1 MTHVLVEAARNTRT
15 ATVKRTK
22 KLKNTKMENIFDVVV
37 IGAGPGGYVAAIR
50 ASQLGFKTAVVEKA
64 ELGGVCLNWGCIP
77 TKALLKSAQVYN
89 YTKHLADY
97 GVELRNAD
105 GTPVEAD
112 AVVSYADIKKVV
124 ERERGV
130 SAQMSK
136 GIEFLFKKNNIT
148 VLKGEAKILSGS
160 AVEVKPAEGDA
171 YTVEAKHII
180 VATGSRPNSLPF
192 APIDGEKIISY
203 RQALVPETLPKSM
216 AIIGSGAIGSE
227 FTYFYRS
234 MGVDVTLI
242 EFMDQIVPLEDK
254 DVADQLSRSF
264 RKMGIKVM
272 VSSGVKAID
281 TTGEGCKLSIETKK
295 GMVELEVDRVLSA
308 VGVVPNTQ
316 GIGLEELGVEMN
328 RGKIVVDDF
337 YRTNVPG
344 IYAIGDVI
352 ATPALAHVASAEG
365 IACVEKIAGMDVA
378 PVNYNN
384 IPGATYTSPE
394 IASVGLTE
402 KKVKEQG
409 IEYKVGKFPF
419 TASGKATTAGEK
431 DGFVKLIIDANTDK
445 ILGAHMIGANVTEM
459 LSGIVLARNVGAT
472 AKDIIKTI
480 HPHPTMS
487 EAIME
492 AAAAAHGEVIHM

>member
-1 MTHVLVEAARNTRT
+1 M
-15 ATVKRTK
+15 KR
-22 KLKNTKMENIFDVVV
+22 LKYNMENKFDIVV

-50 ASQLGFKTAVVEKA
+50 ASQLGFNTAVIEKA

-105 GTPVEAD
+105 GSPVEAD

-136 GIEFLFKKNNIT
+136 GIEFLFKKNKIT
-148 VLKGEAKILSGS
+148 VLKGTAKILSGS
-160 AVEVKPAEGDA
+160 QVEVTPEAEAA
-171 YTVEAKHII
+171 YTVEADHII

-295 GMVELEVDRVLSA
+295 GMVELEVDRVPSA
-308 VGVVPNTQ
+308 VGVIPNTN

-337 YRTNVPG
+337 FRTNVPG

-365 IACVEKIAGMDVA
+365 IACVEKIAGMDVQ
-378 PVNYNN
+378 PVDYSN

-402 KKVKEQG
+402 KKVKEMG

-445 ILGAHMIGANVTEM
+445 ILGAHLIGANVTEM

>member
-1 MTHVLVEAARNTRT
+1 
-15 ATVKRTK
+15 
-22 KLKNTKMENIFDVVV
+22 MENKFDVVV

-50 ASQLGFKTAVVEKA
+50 ASQLGFNTAVIEKA

-89 YTKHLADY
+89 YTKHLGDY

-136 GIEFLFKKNNIT
+136 GIEFLFKKNKIT
-148 VLKGEAKILSGS
+148 VIKGAAKILSGS
-160 AVEVKPAEGDA
+160 QVEVTPVEEGGEA
-171 YTVEAKHII
+171 CTVEAKHII

-281 TTGEGCKLSIETKK
+281 ITGDMCKLTVETKK
-295 GMVELEVDRVLSA
+295 GMVELEVERVLSA
-308 VGVVPNTQ
+308 VGVIPNTN

-365 IACVEKIAGMDVA
+365 IACVEKIAGMDVV
-378 PVNYNN
+378 PVNYGN

-445 ILGAHMIGANVTEM
+445 ILGAHLIGANVTEM
-459 LSGIVLARNVGAT
+459 LAGIVLARNIGAT

>member
-1 MTHVLVEAARNTRT
+1 
-15 ATVKRTK
+15 
-22 KLKNTKMENIFDVVV
+22 MENIFDVVV

-50 ASQLGFKTAVVEKA
+50 ASQLGFNTAVIEKA

-89 YTKHLADY
+89 YTKHLGDY
-97 GVELRNAD
+97 GIGLRNAD

-112 AVVSYADIKKVV
+112 AVVSYADIRKVV

-136 GIEFLFKKNNIT
+136 GIEFLFKKNKIT
-148 VLKGEAKILSGS
+148 VIKGEAKILQGS
-160 AVEVKPAEGDA
+160 KVEVSPVGEGAEA
-171 YTVEAKHII
+171 CTVEAKHII

-264 RKMGIKVM
+264 RKMDIKVM

-281 TTGEGCKLSIETKK
+281 TTGEGCRLSIETKK

-308 VGVVPNTQ
+308 VGVVPNTS

-328 RGKIVVDDF
+328 RGKIVVDEF

-378 PVNYNN
+378 PVDYSN

-445 ILGAHMIGANVTEM
+445 ILGAHLIGANVTEM
-459 LSGIVLARNVGAT
+459 LSGIVLARNIGAT

>member
-1 MTHVLVEAARNTRT
+1 
-15 ATVKRTK
+15 
-22 KLKNTKMENIFDVVV
+22 MENIFDVVV

-50 ASQLGFKTAVVEKA
+50 ASQLGFNTAVIEKA

-89 YTKHLADY
+89 YTKHLGDY

-112 AVVSYADIKKVV
+112 AVVSYADIRKVV

-136 GIEFLFKKNNIT
+136 GIEFLFKKNKIT
-148 VLKGEAKILSGS
+148 VIKGEAKILSGS
-160 AVEVKPAEGDA
+160 KVEVSPVGEGTEA
-171 YTVEAKHII
+171 CTVEAKHII

-308 VGVVPNTQ
+308 VGVVPNTS
-316 GIGLEELGVEMN
+316 GIGLEELSVEMN
-328 RGKIVVDDF
+328 RGKIVVDEF

-378 PVNYNN
+378 PVDYSN

-445 ILGAHMIGANVTEM
+445 ILGAHLIGANVTEM

>member
-1 MTHVLVEAARNTRT
+1 
-15 ATVKRTK
+15 
-22 KLKNTKMENIFDVVV
+22 MENIFDLVV

-50 ASQLGFKTAVVEKA
+50 ASQLGFKTAVIEKA

-77 TKALLKSAQVYN
+77 TKALLKSAQIYN

-97 GVELRNAD
+97 GVELHHAD
-105 GTPVEAD
+105 GTAVEEGSI
-112 AVVSYADIKKVV
+112 VSFADIKKVV

-130 SAQMSK
+130 SASMSK

-148 VLKGEAKILSGS
+148 VIKGTAKLLSGHKI
-160 AVEVKPAEGDA
+160 EVTPAEGEV
-171 YTVEAKHII
+171 TEVEAKHII
-180 VATGSRPNSLPF
+180 VATGARPNSLPF

-203 RQALVPETLPKSM
+203 RQALVPETLPSSM

-227 FTYFYRS
+227 FAFFYRS
-234 MGVDVTLI
+234 MGVEVHLI
-242 EFMDQIVPLEDK
+242 EFMDQIVPLEDE
-254 DVADQLSRSF
+254 DVAAQLSRSF

-281 TTGEGCKLSIETKK
+281 TTGDGCKLTIETKK
-295 GMVELEVDRVLSA
+295 GMVELVVDRVLSA
-308 VGVVPNTQ
+308 VGVLPNTN
-316 GIGLEELGVEMN
+316 GIGLEEVGVQMN
-328 RGKIVVDDF
+328 RGRITVDQYF
-337 YRTNVPG
+337 KTNVEG
-344 IYAIGDVI
+344 VYAIGDVI

-365 IACVEKIAGMDVA
+365 IACVEKIAGMEVD
-378 PVNYNN
+378 PIDYSN

-409 IEYKVGKFPF
+409 IAYKVGKFPF

-431 DGFVKLIIDANTDK
+431 DGFVKLIIDEQTDK
-445 ILGAHMIGANVTEM
+445 ILGAHLIGANVTEM
-459 LSGIVLARNVGAT
+459 LSGIVLARNLGAT
-472 AKDIIKTI
+472 AKSIIKTI

>member
-1 MTHVLVEAARNTRT
+1 
-15 ATVKRTK
+15 
-22 KLKNTKMENIFDVVV
+22 MENIFDVVV

-136 GIEFLFKKNNIT
+136 GIEYLFKKNNIT

-160 AVEVKPAEGDA
+160 QVGVKPAEEDA

-308 VGVVPNTQ
+308 VGVIPNTN

-328 RGKIVVDDF
+328 RGKIVVDEF

-431 DGFVKLIIDANTDK
+431 DGFVKLIIDANTDQ
-445 ILGAHMIGANVTEM
+445 ILGAHLIGANVTEM

>member
-1 MTHVLVEAARNTRT
+1 
-15 ATVKRTK
+15 
-22 KLKNTKMENIFDVVV
+22 MENTFDVVV

-50 ASQLGFKTAVVEKA
+50 ASQLGFNTAVIEKA

-105 GTPVEAD
+105 GSQMEEG

-136 GIEFLFKKNNIT
+136 GIEFLFKKNKIT
-148 VLKGEAKILSGS
+148 VIKGAAKILSGEK
-160 AVEVKPAEGDA
+160 VEVTPTVEGEA
-171 YTVEAKHII
+171 PFTVEAKHII

-203 RQALVPETLPKSM
+203 KQALVPETLPKSM

-264 RKMGIKVM
+264 RKLGIKVM

-308 VGVVPNTQ
+308 VGVIPNTN

-328 RGKIVVDDF
+328 RGKIVVDDY

-365 IACVEKIAGMDVA
+365 IACVEKIAGMDVE
-378 PVNYNN
+378 PVDYTN

-445 ILGAHMIGANVTEM
+445 ILGAHLIGANVTEM
-459 LSGIVLARNVGAT
+459 LAGLVLARKVGAT

-492 AAAAAHGEVIHM
+492 AAAAVHGEMIHM